1 MRLVTACG
9 WVVALI
15 GLGALPGHADSG
27 TGPVPGAGEMTASAP
42 TPRPLVRV
50 VQAAKNNQSAGGVD
64 LTQAEVEKLFR
75 PFVDAFKKIESEY
88 IDKPDETKLL
98 RAAIEAMQ
106 AAHPAPQQT
115 PAEGYR
121 PARSSSIS
129 LAAVYATALE
139 ILNARSS
146 REDDAALV
154 SVAIKA
160 MVAALDSRSSYLDAK
175 GFRDMQV
182 QNQGQFGGVGLEVSL
197 EKGLVKVVAPIE
209 DSPAAKGD
217 LKANDLVTRIDGQ
230 PVEGLTLNAAVE
242 RMRGPVGSMVRL
254 SVVRGEQQPFDIVL
268 TRAVIRMRSVRS
280 RLEGDDIGLIRLTGF
295 DEKTNEFLKKAISDL
310 IAQSGLMLKGF
321 ILDLRNNTGGLFD
334 PAISVCDAFL
344 EKGEIV
350 STRGRRA
357 AATRRYNARAGDLT
371 GGRPLIVLI
380 DGGTAAGAEIV
391 AGALQ
396 DQRRATLIGERTAG
410 IGTITTIFPLGS
422 GNGALK
428 LVTARMFTPSGR
440 AIETA
445 GISPDIEIIQ
455 RAPGEQPSTEGSE
468 QERSRSYIPLDP
480 KDDKVLQAA
489 IERLRG
495 AGGSQAQPS
504 KSTSDSGR

>member
-1 MRLVTACG
+1 MRLVAACG
-9 WVVALI
+9 WIVLI
-15 GLGALPGHADSG
+15 GLGALTGRAESG
-27 TGPVPGAGEMTASAP
+27 GGPALGAEEIAAPAARSSA
-42 TPRPLVRV
+42 LVRV
-50 VQAAKNNQSAGGVD
+50 AQAARNNQSAAGTD

-75 PFVDAFKKIESEY
+75 PFADAFKKIESEY
-88 IDKPDETKLL
+88 IDKTDEAKLL

-106 AAHPAPQQT
+106 GAFPAPQQP

-121 PARSSSIS
+121 PGRSSSTG

-139 ILNARSS
+139 ILNARPS
-146 REDDAALV
+146 RDDDAALV

-197 EKGLVKVVAPIE
+197 ENGLVKVVAPIE

-217 LKANDLVTRIDGQ
+217 LKTNDLVTHIDGQ
-230 PVEGLTLNAAVE
+230 PVEGLTLNQAVE
-242 RMRGPVGSMVRL
+242 KMRGPVSSMVRL
-254 SVVRGEQQPFDIVL
+254 TVVRGEQQPFDIVL
-268 TRAVIRMRSVRS
+268 TRAVIRLRSVRP

-295 DEKTNEFLKKAISDL
+295 DEKTTELLKKAISDL
-310 IAQSGLMLKGF
+310 SAQSGFMLKGF
-321 ILDLRNNTGGLFD
+321 ILDLRNNTGGLLD

-357 AATRRYNARAGDLT
+357 AATQRYNARAGDLT
-371 GGRPLIVLI
+371 GSRPLVVLI

-396 DQRRATLIGERTAG
+396 DHRRATLIGERTAG

-422 GNGALK
+422 G
-428 LVTARMFTPSGR
+428 MGR
-440 AIETA
+440 
-445 GISPDIEIIQ
+445 
-455 RAPGEQPSTEGSE
+455 
-468 QERSRSYIPLDP
+468 
-480 KDDKVLQAA
+480 
-489 IERLRG
+489 
-495 AGGSQAQPS
+495 
-504 KSTSDSGR
+504 